1 MNELKR
7 KQLIEMNDEL
17 MKNCE
22 AYKGAWERCIN
33 QMKEDEKEKD
43 NFCKN
48 MVLKIIDDWDFETDM
63 NFIYPLLKLIASYW
77 RK

>member
-48 MVLKIIDDWDFETDM
+48 MVLKIIDD
-63 NFIYPLLKLIASYW
+63 
-77 RK
+77 